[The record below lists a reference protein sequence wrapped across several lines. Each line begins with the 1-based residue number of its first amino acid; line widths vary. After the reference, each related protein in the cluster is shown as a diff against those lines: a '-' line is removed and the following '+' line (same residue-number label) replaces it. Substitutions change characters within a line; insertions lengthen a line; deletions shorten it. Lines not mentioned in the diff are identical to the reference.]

1 MGSSPFARTRRQRQ
15 DFPPLFLFLTVLYL
29 AIILKTECSQTE
41 EDIIN
46 MTKSKAKI
54 LVVDDNA
61 GIRSALGILL
71 PLHFSQ
77 VEIIPSPNELI
88 SRVGTF
94 GPDAV
99 LLDMNFHRDI
109 NTGNEGLYWLSELK
123 SRYPDVQVVLFTA
136 YADIALAVEGMKRGA
151 ADFIVKPW
159 DNDKLINILEN
170 ACEKAGRHGSAA
182 NRPQESKADAP
193 MLWGTGTAMS
203 EIRKTVGK
211 IAMTDAS
218 VLITGENG
226 TGKDVLAREIHRLS
240 GRSGMPMINVDLGA
254 VPETLF
260 ESELFGHA
268 KGAFTDAKTDFAGKF
283 EQAQGGTLFLDEIGN
298 IPLHLQSKL
307 LRVLQNRTVT
317 RVGDTRSIPVNI
329 RLVCATNM
337 DLPQM
342 VRDGK
347 FREDLFYRI
356 NTVQIH
362 LPPLRERKDEI
373 PRLSEMFL
381 EKFSGQY
388 NRKVSSISDDALRVL
403 ASAPWKGNIRE
414 LQNCIEKAV
423 IMSEGETLTASDI
436 MSSGTGPDL
445 HAGPGDCNTPPAAVR
460 DGNGEDTL
468 EMIEERAIRS
478 AMKKY
483 NGNLSMV
490 AKALDI
496 SRPTLYSK
504 LRKYNI

>member
-240 GRSGMPMINVDLGA
+240 GRSAMPMISVDLGA

-373 PRLSEMFL
+373 PRLAEMFL

-403 ASAPWKGNIRE
+403 VSVPWKGNIRE

-423 IMSEGETLTASDI
+423 IMSEGETLTANDI

-445 HAGPGDCNTPPAAVR
+445 HAGPGDCNTPTAAIR
-460 DGNGEDTL
+460 DGNREDTL
-468 EMIEERAIRS
+468 EMIEEKAIRS